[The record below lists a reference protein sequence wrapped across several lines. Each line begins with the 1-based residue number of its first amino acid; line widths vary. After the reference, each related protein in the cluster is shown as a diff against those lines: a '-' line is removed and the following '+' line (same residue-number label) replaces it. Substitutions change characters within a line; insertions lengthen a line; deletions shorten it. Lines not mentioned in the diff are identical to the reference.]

1 MRWRSGPASSTLPA
15 GRGVSNQLTL
25 KLLALAVL
33 VAAAAILTGAEAAF
47 FSLGRVRLRKLAGSA
62 GEARSPL
69 IERPHDLLVT
79 ILVGI
84 TVINIGA
91 AALAATLAE
100 DVFGTRYG
108 LLAEIIGMIL
118 ILTTFGEVL
127 PMTFAVKYPEEF
139 LTLARGPVAW
149 LSVILKPVRSTLGAL
164 TTLTVRIIGSE
175 RLAQPELSE
184 EELRTLVDVGASE
197 GVVEREER
205 EMIHKVFELEDTLVR
220 SVMVPRTD
228 MFCLDV
234 DIPSETILPAL
245 RENLHSRVPVYEGSI
260 DVIVG
265 ILYTKDLL
273 PYLDGLP
280 ADFDLRSQ
288 LHPPYF
294 VPESKRADVLLQ
306 EFQAKK
312 LHMAIVV
319 DEYGGTAGLVALED
333 LLEELVGEIVDEY
346 DEPERLIQ
354 KLDATTFRVAGK
366 LPIDELNAVTGLALS
381 NKAYDTV
388 GGWVL
393 DLFGRV
399 PRKAERLVTPELTVV
414 VEKVE
419 RTRVVEVV
427 VHLHRRAEGEARSEE
442 RRVGKECE

>member
-1 MRWRSGPASSTLPA
+1 MI
-15 GRGVSNQLTL
+15 
-25 KLLALAVL
+25 LLGLLILCSAV
-33 VAAAAILTGAEAAF
+33 LTGAEAAY
-47 FSLGRVRLRKLAGSA
+47 FSLGRARLRRLAASPGSGGRA
-62 GEARSPL
+62 PL
-69 IERPHDLLVT
+69 IERPHDVLVT
-79 ILVGI
+79 LLVGI
-84 TVINIGA
+84 TLINIGA
-91 AALAATLAE
+91 AALAATIAE
-100 DVFGTRYG
+100 TIVGTRFG
-108 LLAEIIGMIL
+108 LVAEIVIMIL
-118 ILTTFGEVL
+118 LLTTFGEVL
-127 PMTFAVKYPEEF
+127 PMTLAVKYPEQF
-139 LTLARGPVAW
+139 LAVAGRPVSWLAVLLA
-149 LSVILKPVRSTLGAL
+149 PVRAVLGAL
-164 TTLTVRIIGSE
+164 TALTVRVVGGE
-175 RLAQPELSE
+175 RAGQPELTA

-220 SVMVPRTD
+220 SIMVPRTD

-234 DIPSETILPAL
+234 ETAAAKVLPAL

-273 PYLDGLP
+273 PYIDGLP
-280 ADFDLRSQ
+280 PDFDLRAH

-319 DEYGGTAGLVALED
+319 DEYGGTAGLVSLED
-333 LLEELVGEIVDEY
+333 LLEELVGEIEDEY
-346 DEPERLIQ
+346 DEPERLIHR
-354 KLDATTFRVAGK
+354 LDDTTFRVAGK
-366 LPIDELNAVTGLALS
+366 LPIDQLNAVTGLSVS
-381 NKAYDTV
+381 NQAYDTV

-399 PRKAERLVTPELTVV
+399 PRKAERLSTEGLTVT

-419 RTRVVEVV
+419 RTRVVEVLV
-427 VHLHRRAEGEARSEE
+427 ELHPRAEEAAA
-442 RRVGKECE
+442 

>member
-1 MRWRSGPASSTLPA
+1 VV
-15 GRGVSNQLTL
+15 GRPVS
-25 KLLALAVL
+25 
-33 VAAAAILTGAEAAF
+33 
-47 FSLGRVRLRKLAGSA
+47 
-62 GEARSPL
+62 
-69 IERPHDLLVT
+69 
-79 ILVGI
+79 
-84 TVINIGA
+84 
-91 AALAATLAE
+91 
-100 DVFGTRYG
+100 
-108 LLAEIIGMIL
+108 
-118 ILTTFGEVL
+118 
-127 PMTFAVKYPEEF
+127 
-139 LTLARGPVAW
+139 W
-149 LSVILKPVRSTLGAL
+149 LSRVLRPVRVVLGSLTAL
-164 TTLTVRIIGSE
+164 TVQLIG
-175 RLAQPELSE
+175 RDRQGQPELSE

-228 MFCLDV
+228 MFCLAFDT
-234 DIPSETILPAL
+234 PREKILPAL

-273 PYLDGLP
+273 PYVASGLP
-280 ADFDLRSQ
+280 ADFDLREH

-294 VPESKRADVLLQ
+294 VPESKRADALLQ

-319 DEYGGTAGLVALED
+319 DEYGGTAGLIALED
-333 LLEELVGEIVDEY
+333 LLEELVGEIADEY

-354 KLDATTFRVAGK
+354 RLDESTFRVSGK
-366 LPIDELNAVTGLALS
+366 LPVDDLNAATGLSIS
-381 NKAYDTV
+381 NEAYDTV

-399 PRKAERLVTPELTVV
+399 PRKSERRETPQLVVT

-419 RTRVVEVV
+419 RTRVIEVLIALRKPV
-427 VHLHRRAEGEARSEE
+427 STEAAA
-442 RRVGKECE
+442 

>member
-1 MRWRSGPASSTLPA
+1 MGEAVALR
-15 GRGVSNQLTL
+15 
-25 KLLALAVL
+25 LLLLVLL
-33 VAAAAILTGAEAAF
+33 VACSAILTGAEAAY
-47 FSLGRVRLRKLAGSA
+47 FSLGRARLRRLAVSRP
-62 GEARSPL
+62 GESSRSPL

-79 ILVGI
+79 LLVGI
-84 TVINIGA
+84 TLINIGA
-91 AALAATLAE
+91 AALAATLAAQLL
-100 DVFGTRYG
+100 GPGWG
-108 LLAEIIGMIL
+108 LAAEIIGMIL

-127 PMTFAVKYPEEF
+127 PMTLAVKHPERF
-139 LTLARGPVAW
+139 LALVGRPVAW
-149 LSVILKPVRSTLGAL
+149 LAVLLAPVRAVLGGL
-164 TTLTVRIIGSE
+164 TALTVRLVGGD
-175 RLAQPELSE
+175 RPGLPELSE
-184 EELRTLVDVGASE
+184 QELRTLVDVGASE

-205 EMIHKVFELEDTLVR
+205 EMIHKVFELEDTWVR
-220 SVMVPRTD
+220 SVMVPRPD

-234 DIPSETILPAL
+234 RTPTEQILPAL

-273 PYLDGLP
+273 PYVDGLP
-280 ADFDLRSQ
+280 AGFDLRAH

-312 LHMAIVV
+312 LHLAIVV
-319 DEYGGTAGLVALED
+319 DEYGGTAGLVSLED
-333 LLEELVGEIVDEY
+333 LLEELVGEIADEY

-354 KLDATTFRVAGK
+354 RVDATTFRVAGK
-366 LPIDELNAVTGLALS
+366 LSIEELNSATGLSVA
-381 NKAYDTV
+381 NEDYDTV

-399 PRKAERLVTPELTVV
+399 PRKAERIQSGDLTVT

-419 RTRVVEVV
+419 RTRVVEVLV
-427 VHLHRRAEGEARSEE
+427 ELPRRSEE
-442 RRVGKECE
+442 AAA

>member
-1 MRWRSGPASSTLPA
+1 VIDSILL
-15 GRGVSNQLTL
+15 QLL
-25 KLLALAVL
+25 SLFALVVCSAL
-33 VAAAAILTGAEAAF
+33 LTGAEAAY
-47 FSLGRVRLRKLAGSA
+47 FSLGRARLKRMTGQRTETGGSP
-62 GEARSPL
+62 PL

-79 ILVGI
+79 LVVGI
-84 TVINIGA
+84 TVINIGGA
-91 AALAATLAE
+91 AVAAHLADQL
-100 DVFGTRYG
+100 VGSRFG
-108 LLAEIIGMIL
+108 LVLEMLGMVIA
-118 ILTTFGEVL
+118 LTTFGEVL
-127 PMTFAVKYPEEF
+127 PMTLAVKYPEQF
-139 LTLARGPVAW
+139 LAVVGRPVAW
-149 LSVILKPVRSTLGAL
+149 LGKVMTPVRAVLGSLTALTVQLVGRQSTL
-164 TTLTVRIIGSE
+164 
-175 RLAQPELSE
+175 QPELTE

-228 MFCLDV
+228 MFCLD
-234 DIPSETILPAL
+234 IEAPREEILPAL
-245 RENLHSRVPVYEGSI
+245 RENLHSRVPVFEGSI

-273 PYLDGLP
+273 PYVASGLP
-280 ADFDLRSQ
+280 PDFDLRAH

-294 VPESKRADVLLQ
+294 VPESKRADALLQ

-312 LHMAIVV
+312 LHLAVVV

-333 LLEELVGEIVDEY
+333 LLEELVGEIADEY

-354 KLDATTFRVAGK
+354 RLDASTFRVSGK
-366 LPIDELNAVTGLALS
+366 LSVADLNAAAGLSIS
-381 NKAYDTV
+381 NEAYDTV

-399 PRKAERLVTPELTVV
+399 PRKSERRETPELMVT

-419 RTRVVEVV
+419 RTRVVEVLIALRKPV
-427 VHLHRRAEGEARSEE
+427 SSEAAA
-442 RRVGKECE
+442 

>member
-1 MRWRSGPASSTLPA
+1 VIDSVLL
-15 GRGVSNQLTL
+15 QLMA
-25 KLLALAVL
+25 LLALVVCSAL
-33 VAAAAILTGAEAAF
+33 LTGAEAAY
-47 FSLGRVRLRKLAGSA
+47 FSLGRARLERMKAPRSGEGSP
-62 GEARSPL
+62 PL

-79 ILVGI
+79 LLVGI
-84 TVINIGA
+84 TLINIGS
-91 AALAATLAE
+91 AALASHLADQLFGPTVGPVVATLAM
-100 DVFGTRYG
+100 
-108 LLAEIIGMIL
+108 IIV
-118 ILTTFGEVL
+118 LTTLGEVL
-127 PMTFAVKYPEEF
+127 PMTLAVKYPERVLAAVGRPVTWLGRA
-139 LTLARGPVAW
+139 LT
-149 LSVILKPVRSTLGAL
+149 PVRALLGSL
-164 TTLTVRIIGSE
+164 TALTVRLIGRE
-175 RLAQPELSE
+175 RASQPELTE

-205 EMIHKVFELEDTLVR
+205 EMIHKVFELEDTRVR
-220 SVMVPRTD
+220 EVMVPRTD

-234 DIPSETILPAL
+234 ETPRAEILPAL

-273 PYLDGLP
+273 PYVASGLP
-280 ADFDLRSQ
+280 ADFELPAH

-294 VPESKRADVLLQ
+294 VPESKRADALLQ

-312 LHMAIVV
+312 LHLAIVV

-333 LLEELVGEIVDEY
+333 LLEELVGEIADEF

-354 KLDATTFRVAGK
+354 RLDASTFRVSGK
-366 LPIDELNAVTGLALS
+366 LPVEDLNAATGLSIS
-381 NKAYDTV
+381 NESYDTV

-399 PRKAERLVTPELTVV
+399 PRRSERRETPDLVVT

-419 RTRVVEVV
+419 RTRVVEVLIALRKPV
-427 VHLHRRAEGEARSEE
+427 STEAAA
-442 RRVGKECE
+442 

>member
-1 MRWRSGPASSTLPA
+1 VSD
-15 GRGVSNQLTL
+15 GVVLE
-25 KLLALAVL
+25 LLVLGVLIVCSAL
-33 VAAAAILTGAEAAF
+33 LTGAEAAY
-47 FSLGRVRLRKLAGSA
+47 FSLGRARLRRVTGGSG
-62 GEARSPL
+62 GESTGGPL

-79 ILVGI
+79 LLVGI

-91 AALAATLAE
+91 AALAATVAE
-100 DVFGTRYG
+100 ELFGARWG
-108 LLAEIIGMIL
+108 LVAEIIGMIL
-118 ILTTFGEVL
+118 LLTTFGEVL
-127 PMTFAVKYPEEF
+127 PMTLAVKYPERF
-139 LTLARGPVAW
+139 LALVRGPVAS
-149 LSVILKPVRSTLGAL
+149 LARLLAPVRIVLAAFSS
-164 TTLTVRIIGSE
+164 LTVRLIG
-175 RLAQPELSE
+175 RDRQARAELSE

-220 SVMVPRTD
+220 SIMVPRTD

-234 DIPSETILPAL
+234 ATPVPAILPAL
-245 RENLHSRVPVYEGSI
+245 RENLHSRVPVFEGSL

-265 ILYTKDLL
+265 LLYTKDLL

-280 ADFDLRSQ
+280 PDFDLRAHI
-288 LHPPYF
+288 HPPYF

-306 EFQAKK
+306 ELQAKR

-319 DEYGGTAGLVALED
+319 DEYGGTAGLVSLED
-333 LLEELVGEIVDEY
+333 LIEELVGEIADEY

-354 KLDATTFRVAGK
+354 RLDATTYRVAGK
-366 LPIDELNAVTGLALS
+366 LPIDELNAATGLSIS

-399 PRKAERLVTPELTVV
+399 PRKAERLETPGLALT

-419 RTRVVEVV
+419 RTRVVEVLV
-427 VHLHRRAEGEARSEE
+427 SLRKPVGGEAAA
-442 RRVGKECE
+442 

>member
-1 MRWRSGPASSTLPA
+1 MIDSVLL
-15 GRGVSNQLTL
+15 QLFT
-25 KLLALAVL
+25 LLALIVCSAL
-33 VAAAAILTGAEAAF
+33 LTGAEAAY
-47 FSLGRVRLRKLAGSA
+47 FSLGRARLTRLKSPNAGD
-62 GEARSPL
+62 GGPPRL

-79 ILVGI
+79 LLIGI
-84 TVINIGA
+84 TLINIGG
-91 AALAATLAE
+91 AALAAHLADQVLGPRWGPAVE
-100 DVFGTRYG
+100 M
-108 LLAEIIGMIL
+108 LGMIVL
-118 ILTTFGEVL
+118 LTTFGEVL
-127 PMTFAVKYPEEF
+127 PMTLAVKYPERF
-139 LTLARGPVAW
+139 LAVVGRPVAW
-149 LSVILKPVRSTLGAL
+149 LATALSPVRVLLGSL
-164 TTLTVRIIGSE
+164 TALTVRLIGRE
-175 RLAQPELSE
+175 RPSQPELTE

-234 DIPSETILPAL
+234 ETPRAEILPAL

-273 PYLDGLP
+273 PYVASGLP
-280 ADFDLRSQ
+280 ADFDLRTH

-294 VPESKRADVLLQ
+294 VPESKRADALLQ

-312 LHMAIVV
+312 LHLAIVV

-333 LLEELVGEIVDEY
+333 LLEELVGEIADEY

-354 KLDATTFRVAGK
+354 RLDESTFRVSGK
-366 LPIDELNAVTGLALS
+366 LPVEDLNSAAGLSIS
-381 NKAYDTV
+381 NQAYDTV

-399 PRKAERLVTPELTVV
+399 PRKSERRETPELIVT

-419 RTRVVEVV
+419 RTRVVEVLIALRKPV
-427 VHLHRRAEGEARSEE
+427 STEAA
-442 RRVGKECE
+442 V

>member
-33 VAAAAILTGAEAAF
+33 VAASAILTGAEAAF
-47 FSLGRVRLRKLAGSA
+47 FSLGRARLRKLAGSA

-79 ILVGI
+79 LLVGI
-84 TVINIGA
+84 TLINIGA

-100 DVFGTRYG
+100 DVFGARYG
-108 LLAEIIGMIL
+108 LLVEIIGMIL

-234 DIPSETILPAL
+234 ETPVVEILPAL
-245 RENLHSRVPVYEGSI
+245 REQLHSRVPVFEGSI

-273 PYLDGLP
+273 PYVGTGLP
-280 ADFDLRSQ
+280 ADFDLRVH

-294 VPESKRADVLLQ
+294 VPESKRADALLQ

-312 LHMAIVV
+312 LHMAVVV
-319 DEYGGTAGLVALED
+319 DEYGGTAGLVSLED
-333 LLEELVGEIVDEY
+333 LLEELVGEIADEY

-354 KLDATTFRVAGK
+354 RVDETTYRVSGK
-366 LPIDELNAVTGLALS
+366 LPIDELNVIAGLS
-381 NKAYDTV
+381 ISKHDYDTV

-399 PRKAERLVTPELTVV
+399 PRKAERAETPE
-414 VEKVE
+414 
-419 RTRVVEVV
+419 
-427 VHLHRRAEGEARSEE
+427 A
-442 RRVGKECE
+442 